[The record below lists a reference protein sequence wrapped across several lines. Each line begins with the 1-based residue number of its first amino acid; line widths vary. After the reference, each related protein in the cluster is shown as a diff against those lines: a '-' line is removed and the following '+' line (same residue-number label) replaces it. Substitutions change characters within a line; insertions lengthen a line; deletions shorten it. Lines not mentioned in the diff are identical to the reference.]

1 MGVWAFF
8 LVVTTLFETAK
19 SNLLKNAH
27 VKYVAGNDGSEKTA
41 IASSSLILNAA
52 ISLLFILFLFLF
64 SGVLSNWLNTGR
76 ELEETLKWFIP
87 GMVGL
92 VFFSHLEAVSLSHF
106 DFKSVFA
113 GQFSRQVLF
122 FAIIVTHQIFKI
134 PFSVVH
140 LAIYQSISIGLGLIV
155 LYFFSKKHLLYRFN
169 PSIEWIK
176 KILGFGGYIFGI
188 GILSNIFANVDQIM
202 IAKFTSSKSLVASY
216 NAATRITALVEIP
229 SYAAAEILLPKV
241 SQVSATEGLTR
252 VKYIYERMVG
262 ILLSFTTPLAI
273 FIILFP
279 NFVITIIAGSQ
290 YADSAFILQMYMISG
305 IIKPIQN
312 QAANILL
319 YIGKSRLC
327 FILNIFYLGV
337 NFLMNYLCFKNFGV
351 YGAAIGNVITCFL
364 GTLVW
369 FSVLHKIVGVEYNK
383 IAKHVLDTYKT
394 MFAKATMAVV
404 KIKQLR
410 FN

>member
-27 VKYVAGNDGSEKTA
+27 VKYVAGIDGSEKTA

-155 LYFFSKKHLLYRFN
+155 SYRIQ
-169 PSIEWIK
+169 S
-176 KILGFGGYIFGI
+176 
-188 GILSNIFANVDQIM
+188 D
-202 IAKFTSSKSLVASY
+202 
-216 NAATRITALVEIP
+216 
-229 SYAAAEILLPKV
+229 
-241 SQVSATEGLTR
+241 
-252 VKYIYERMVG
+252 
-262 ILLSFTTPLAI
+262 
-273 FIILFP
+273 
-279 NFVITIIAGSQ
+279 
-290 YADSAFILQMYMISG
+290 
-305 IIKPIQN
+305 KPIGA
-312 QAANILL
+312 QAAD
-319 YIGKSRLC
+319 
-327 FILNIFYLGV
+327 F
-337 NFLMNYLCFKNFGV
+337 
-351 YGAAIGNVITCFL
+351 
-364 GTLVW
+364 
-369 FSVLHKIVGVEYNK
+369 
-383 IAKHVLDTYKT
+383 
-394 MFAKATMAVV
+394 
-404 KIKQLR
+404 
-410 FN
+410 

>member
-1 MGVWAFF
+1 
-8 LVVTTLFETAK
+8 
-19 SNLLKNAH
+19 
-27 VKYVAGNDGSEKTA
+27 
-41 IASSSLILNAA
+41 
-52 ISLLFILFLFLF
+52 
-64 SGVLSNWLNTGR
+64 
-76 ELEETLKWFIP
+76 
-87 GMVGL
+87 
-92 VFFSHLEAVSLSHF
+92 
-106 DFKSVFA
+106 
-113 GQFSRQVLF
+113 
-122 FAIIVTHQIFKI
+122 
-134 PFSVVH
+134 
-140 LAIYQSISIGLGLIV
+140 
-155 LYFFSKKHLLYRFN
+155 
-169 PSIEWIK
+169 
-176 KILGFGGYIFGI
+176 
-188 GILSNIFANVDQIM
+188 M

-241 SQVSATEGLTR
+241 SQVSVTEGLTR

-262 ILLSFTTPLAI
+262 ILLSFTTPLAL

-279 NFVITIIAGSQ
+279 NFVITLIAGAQ

-337 NFLMNYLCFKNFGV
+337 NFLMNYLCFKSFGV

-364 GTLVW
+364 GTLIW
-369 FSVLHKIVGVEYNK
+369 FSILHKIVGVEYNK
-383 IAKHVLDTYKT
+383 IAKHILDTYKV
-394 MFAKATMAVV
+394 MFAKATLAVV
-404 KIKQLR
+404 KIKQVR